1 MSKLNK
7 PQATARPAREPF
19 LYVTRRDQI
28 PLGRAILIR
37 VIAIL
42 LALIVCSVVTRVLT
56 GDDPLSIYATILH
69 GAFGT
74 GRMLVTLHDIAILLC
89 ISLAV
94 TPAFRMRFWNT
105 GAEARCSSAAFP
117 PRYACWCWAA
127 RCRWSAHPHHGS
139 FRHPL
144 RRYLGHYPR
153 LHLRPTGTPMR
164 PSSPL

>member
-89 ISLAV
+89 IGVLFYGIAMLILRLSGSATMAVLALPISR
-94 TPAFRMRFWNT
+94 TKFCCKR
-105 GAEARCSSAAFP
+105 S
-117 PRYACWCWAA
+117 
-127 RCRWSAHPHHGS
+127 
-139 FRHPL
+139 
-144 RRYLGHYPR
+144 
-153 LHLRPTGTPMR
+153 
-164 PSSPL
+164 

>member
-105 GAEARCSSAAFP
+105 GAEGQVLIGCLSTAVCMLVLGGKVPDGLLILIMAVSAIL
-117 PRYACWCWAA
+117 
-127 RCRWSAHPHHGS
+127 SGVI
-139 FRHPL
+139 
-144 RRYLGHYPR
+144 
-153 LHLRPTGTPMR
+153 
-164 PSSPL
+164 

>member
-19 LYVTRRDQI
+19 LYGTRRDQI

-105 GAEARCSSAAFP
+105 GAEGQVLIGCLSAAV
-117 PRYACWCWAA
+117 
-127 RCRWSAHPHHGS
+127 
-139 FRHPL
+139 
-144 RRYLGHYPR
+144 
-153 LHLRPTGTPMR
+153 
-164 PSSPL
+164 

>member
-89 ISLAV
+89 LSLI
-94 TPAFRMRFWNT
+94 
-105 GAEARCSSAAFP
+105 
-117 PRYACWCWAA
+117 
-127 RCRWSAHPHHGS
+127 HI
-139 FRHPL
+139 
-144 RRYLGHYPR
+144 
-153 LHLRPTGTPMR
+153 
-164 PSSPL
+164 

>member
-105 GAEARCSSAAFP
+105 GAEGQVLPFHRGMHAGAGRQSA
-117 PRYACWCWAA
+117 
-127 RCRWSAHPHHGS
+127 RWSAHPHHGS

-153 LHLRPTGTPMR
+153 LL
-164 PSSPL
+164 